1 MTFFIFKIMQ
11 LIQDALAQGI
21 APAIVV
27 VIYLIIV
34 KVLDNRKEK
43 AQTKLNAEFTKSINI
58 ISNFLEKITHTIVDK
73 DKEKCR
79 IAIKDAFNSSAMA
92 LTTFVSRTIV
102 NNNIDVNKD
111 AILSNIHNLVSG
123 EFYNIYFT
131 LSLYQYDGI
140 KASDNLD
147 RKWIKEVEE
156 DMISTIFNTNLSKEA
171 RITSFYNKINIH
183 VQSYVTYVINKSL

>member
-43 AQTKLNAEFTKSINI
+43 AQTKLNAEFTKSINA
-58 ISNFLEKITHTIVDK
+58 ISNFLEKITHTIIDK

-147 RKWIKEVEE
+147 RKWIKEVED
-156 DMISTIFNTNLSKEA
+156 DMISCIFNTNLSKED

>member
-1 MTFFIFKIMQ
+1 MD
-11 LIQDALAQGI
+11 LISNALAQGI

-34 KVLDNRKEK
+34 KILDIKKEK
-43 AQTKLNAEFTKSINI
+43 VQTKLNAEFTKSINT
-58 ISNFLEKITHTIVDK
+58 ISNFLENITHTIVEK

-79 IAIKDAFNSSAMA
+79 IAIKDAFNSSAMK
-92 LTTFVSRTIV
+92 LTTFVSQTIV
-102 NNNIDVNKD
+102 NNNIDINKE
-111 AILSNIHNLVSG
+111 AILNNIHNLVNG

-147 RKWIKEVEE
+147 RKWIKEVED
-156 DMISTIFNTNLSKEA
+156 DMISSIFNTNLSKEA

-183 VQSYVTYVINKSL
+183 VQSYVTYVINKSI

>member
-1 MTFFIFKIMQ
+1 MVME
-11 LIQDALAQGI
+11 LIQNALAQGI

-34 KVLDNRKEK
+34 KILDIKKER
-43 AQTKLNAEFTKSINI
+43 AQTKLNVEFTKSINT

-102 NNNIDVNKD
+102 NNNIEVNKES
-111 AILSNIHNLVSG
+111 ILSNIHNLVSG

-147 RKWIKEVEE
+147 RKWMKEVED
-156 DMISTIFNTNLSKEA
+156 DMISCIFNTNLSKEA

>member
-1 MTFFIFKIMQ
+1 MVME
-11 LIQDALAQGI
+11 LIQNALAQGI

-34 KVLDNRKEK
+34 KILDIKKER
-43 AQTKLNAEFTKSINI
+43 AQTKLNVEFTKSINT

-102 NNNIDVNKD
+102 NNNIEVNKES
-111 AILSNIHNLVSG
+111 ILSNIHNLVSG

-147 RKWIKEVEE
+147 RKWMKEVED
-156 DMISTIFNTNLSKEA
+156 DMISCIFNTKLPKEA

>member
-1 MTFFIFKIMQ
+1 ME
-11 LIQDALAQGI
+11 LLNEALAQGI

-34 KVLDNRKEK
+34 KILDIRKEK
-43 AQTKLNAEFTKSINI
+43 AQTKLNSEFTKSINI
-58 ISNFLEKITHTIVDK
+58 ISNFLENITHTIVDK

-79 IAIKDAFNSSAMA
+79 IAIKDAFNSSAMK
-92 LTTFVSRTIV
+92 LTTFVSQTIV
-102 NNNIDVNKD
+102 NNNIDVNRE
-111 AILSNIHNLVSG
+111 AILSNIHNLVNG

-147 RKWIKEVEE
+147 RKWIDEVEK
-156 DMISTIFNTNLSKEA
+156 DMVSTIFNINLNKEE

-183 VQSYVTYVINKSL
+183 VQSYITYVINKSL

>member
-1 MTFFIFKIMQ
+1 MD
-11 LIQDALAQGI
+11 LISNALAQGI

-34 KVLDNRKEK
+34 KILDIKKEK
-43 AQTKLNAEFTKSINI
+43 VQTKLNTEFTKSINT
-58 ISNFLEKITHTIVDK
+58 ISNFLENITHTIVEK

-79 IAIKDAFNSSAMA
+79 IAIKDAFNSSAMK
-92 LTTFVSRTIV
+92 LTTFVSQTIV
-102 NNNIDVNKD
+102 NNNIDINKE
-111 AILSNIHNLVSG
+111 AILNNIHNLVNG

-147 RKWIKEVEE
+147 TKWMKEVED
-156 DMISTIFNTNLSKEA
+156 DMVSSIFNTNLSKEA

-183 VQSYVTYVINKSL
+183 VQSYVTYVINKSI

>member
-1 MTFFIFKIMQ
+1 ME
-11 LIQDALAQGI
+11 LLNEALAQGI

-34 KVLDNRKEK
+34 KILDIRKEK
-43 AQTKLNAEFTKSINI
+43 AQTKLNSEFTKSINI
-58 ISNFLEKITHTIVDK
+58 ISNFLENITHTIVDK

-102 NNNIDVNKD
+102 NNNIEVNKES
-111 AILSNIHNLVSG
+111 ILSNIHNLVSG

-147 RKWIKEVEE
+147 RKWMKEVEE
-156 DMISTIFNTNLSKEA
+156 DMISCIFNINLSKEA

>member
-1 MTFFIFKIMQ
+1 MQ

-43 AQTKLNAEFTKSINI
+43 AQTKLNVEFTKSINT

-79 IAIKDAFNSSAMA
+79 IAIKDAFNSSAMN

-102 NNNIDVNKD
+102 NNNIEVNKES
-111 AILSNIHNLVSG
+111 ILNNIHNLVSG

-147 RKWIKEVEE
+147 KKWIKEIED
-156 DMISTIFNTNLSKEA
+156 DMISCIFNTNLSKEA

-183 VQSYVTYVINKSL
+183 VQSYITYVINKSL

>member
-1 MTFFIFKIMQ
+1 MTFFIFTVME

-34 KVLDNRKEK
+34 KILDIRKER
-43 AQTKLNAEFTKSINI
+43 AQTKLNVEFTKSINT

-79 IAIKDAFNSSAMA
+79 IAIKDAFNSSAMK
-92 LTTFVSRTIV
+92 LTTFVSQTIV
-102 NNNIDVNKD
+102 NNNIDVNKE
-111 AILSNIHNLVSG
+111 AILGNIKNLVSG

-156 DMISTIFNTNLSKEA
+156 DMISCIFNTNLSKEA

>member
-1 MTFFIFKIMQ
+1 ME
-11 LIQDALAQGI
+11 LLNEALAQGI

-34 KVLDNRKEK
+34 KILDIRKEK
-43 AQTKLNAEFTKSINI
+43 AQTKLNSEFTKSINI
-58 ISNFLEKITHTIVDK
+58 ISNFLENITHTIVDK

-79 IAIKDAFNSSAMA
+79 IAIKDAFNSSAMK
-92 LTTFVSRTIV
+92 LTTFVSQTIV
-102 NNNIDVNKD
+102 NNNIDVNRE
-111 AILSNIHNLVSG
+111 AILSNIHNLVNG

-147 RKWIKEVEE
+147 RKWIDEVEK
-156 DMISTIFNTNLSKEA
+156 DMVSTIFNVNLNKEE

-183 VQSYVTYVINKSL
+183 VQSYITYVINKSL

>member
-1 MTFFIFKIMQ
+1 ME
-11 LIQDALAQGI
+11 LIQNALAQGI

-34 KVLDNRKEK
+34 KVLDNKKER
-43 AQTKLNAEFTKSINI
+43 AQTKLNVEFTKSINT
-58 ISNFLEKITHTIVDK
+58 ISNFLEKITHTIVDR

-79 IAIKDAFNSSAMA
+79 IAIKDAFNSSAMT

-102 NNNIDVNKD
+102 NNNIEVNKES
-111 AILSNIHNLVSG
+111 ILSNIHNLVSG

-156 DMISTIFNTNLSKEA
+156 DMISCIFNTKLSKEA
-171 RITSFYNKINIH
+171 KITSFYNKINIH
-183 VQSYVTYVINKSL
+183 VQSYITYVINKSL

>member
-1 MTFFIFKIMQ
+1 ME
-11 LIQDALAQGI
+11 LLQDALAQGI

-43 AQTKLNAEFTKSINI
+43 AQTKLNVEFTKSINT
-58 ISNFLEKITHTIVDK
+58 ISNFLENITHTIVDK

-102 NNNIDVNKD
+102 NNNIEVNKES
-111 AILSNIHNLVSG
+111 ILSNIHNLVSG

-147 RKWIKEVEE
+147 RKWMKEVEE
-156 DMISTIFNTNLSKEA
+156 DMISSIFNTNLSKEA

>member
-1 MTFFIFKIMQ
+1 ME
-11 LIQDALAQGI
+11 LLNEALAQGI

-34 KVLDNRKEK
+34 KILDIRKEK
-43 AQTKLNAEFTKSINI
+43 AQTKLNSEFTKSINV
-58 ISNFLEKITHTIVDK
+58 ISNFLENITHTIVDK

-79 IAIKDAFNSSAMA
+79 IAIKDAFNSSAMK
-92 LTTFVSRTIV
+92 LTTFVSQTIV
-102 NNNIDVNKD
+102 NNNIDVNRE
-111 AILSNIHNLVSG
+111 AILSNIHNLVNG

-147 RKWIKEVEE
+147 RKWIDEVEK
-156 DMISTIFNTNLSKEA
+156 DMVSTIFNVNLNKEE

-183 VQSYVTYVINKSL
+183 VQSYITYVINKSL